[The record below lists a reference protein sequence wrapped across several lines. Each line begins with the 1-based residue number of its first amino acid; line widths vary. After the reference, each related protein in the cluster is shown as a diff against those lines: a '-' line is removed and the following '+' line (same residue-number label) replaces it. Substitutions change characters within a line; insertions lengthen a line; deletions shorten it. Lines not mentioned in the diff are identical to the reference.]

1 MIKAYSR
8 RKLSRP
14 GSHRR
19 ALLRNLSSALIMN
32 EKITTTLPK
41 AKELRRFI
49 EKLITIAKAGK
60 SVSYT
65 RIRRDIDDRRVIR
78 KLYDVITQRYNNR
91 HGGYTRIFNIGY
103 RKGDSASIAIIKLI
117 Q

>member
-1 MIKAYSR
+1 
-8 RKLSRP
+8 
-14 GSHRR
+14 
-19 ALLRNLSSALIMN
+19 MN

-49 EKLITIAKAGK
+49 ERLITIAKAGK
-60 SVSYT
+60 PVSYR
-65 RIRRDIDDRRVIR
+65 RIRRDIDDGRVVR

-91 HGGYTRIFNIGY
+91 PGGYTRIFNLGY
-103 RKGDSASIAIIKLI
+103 RKGDSAPIATIKLI